1 MDYKSDTVK
10 DSMSLSGKIKCA
22 IKEVTYNYK

>member
-1 MDYKSDTVK
+1 MDYKSDTK
-10 DSMSLSGKIKCA
+10 YSMSLSGKIKCA